1 MIRLNNDYCHGAI
14 PEILDALA
22 RTNDEAYA
30 GYELDEW
37 CDRASALIK
46 EAAACPAADVHY
58 IVGGT
63 QANVAFISHAL
74 RPWESAVCADCGHI
88 NVHET
93 GAAEHIGHKC
103 ETVPARDG
111 MLAAEDLRAVAQ
123 GWAESS
129 VQEHVTVPRMAYIS
143 FPSESGTVHSLA
155 ELEALRAVCDE
166 FGMYLFIDG
175 ARLAYGLAAEGND
188 VTLPDIARLSDA
200 FYIGGTKCGALFGEA
215 MVIVNP
221 ALQPFFRNSMK
232 QAGTLLAKGWL
243 LGIQFATL
251 FEGGRYFEYG
261 KRAVAQ
267 AMRIKAALAARG
279 MVAAPDSPTNQQ
291 FALMDDAQLT
301 ALSETCIAE
310 FEGKTPEGLNMVRFC
325 TSWSTTDAEVDAVVA
340 AIEGLPE

>member
-14 PEILDALA
+14 PEILDTLQE
-22 RTNDEAYA
+22 TNADAYA

-37 CDRASALIK
+37 CERASMFIK
-46 EAAACPAADVHY
+46 EAAACPDAAVHY

-63 QANVAFISHAL
+63 QANVAFIAHAL
-74 RPWESAVCADCGHI
+74 RPWESAVCAECGHI

-93 GAAEHIGHKC
+93 GATEHIGHKC

-111 MLAAEDLRAVAQ
+111 KLDAADLRAVAA
-123 GWAESS
+123 GYAESP
-129 VQEHVTVPRMAYIS
+129 VPEHVTVPRMAYIS
-143 FPSESGTVHSLA
+143 FPSESGTVYSLA

-215 MVIVNP
+215 MVITNSAIAP
-221 ALQPFFRNSMK
+221 YFRNSMK
-232 QAGTLLAKGWL
+232 QAGTMLAKGWL
-243 LGIQFATL
+243 LGIQFAKL
-251 FEGGRYFEYG
+251 FEDGRYFEIG
-261 KRAVAQ
+261 KTAVAQ
-267 AMRIKAALAARG
+267 AMRIKAALSARG
-279 MVAAPDSPTNQQ
+279 LLVEPASPTNQQ
-291 FALMDDAQLT
+291 FAVVSDAQLA
-301 ALSETCIAE
+301 ALGEVCIVE
-310 FEGKTPEGLNMVRFC
+310 FEGKAADDGNMVRFC
-325 TSWSTTDAEVDAVVA
+325 TSWATTDAEVDAVVA